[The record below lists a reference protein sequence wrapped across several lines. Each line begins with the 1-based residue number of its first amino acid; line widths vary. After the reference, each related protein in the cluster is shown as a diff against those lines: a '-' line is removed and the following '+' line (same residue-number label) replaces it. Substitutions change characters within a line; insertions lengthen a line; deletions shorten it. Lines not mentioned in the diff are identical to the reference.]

1 MSFGVYSTN
10 TRRSDDGERP
20 FWISYADL
28 MTALMILFLV
38 IMVAALAAITKKVER
53 VIEEPTVDSKQP
65 PAEVRAKEIASI
77 CDFLADKAVKI
88 DQNATVDCRLN
99 RISFGEVGR
108 FRTDEYKLGPDA
120 DATLSNVV
128 PIILEAANSPLG
140 KKWLKQVVIEGF
152 TDTDGSYLY
161 NLNLSLRRS
170 EWVMCQ
176 LIRNDQ
182 ASRVNLT
189 DDQRRQVKQLFLAGG
204 VSFNNMRDSKD
215 ASRRVELRLQFY
227 GLDVNEPRSSMYKA
241 KFDDASPER
250 CHI

>member
-1 MSFGVYSTN
+1 MSFGAYSGGS
-10 TRRSDDGERP
+10 RRSEDGERP

-38 IMVAALAAITKKVER
+38 IMVAALASITKKVEQ
-53 VIEEPTVDSKQP
+53 VIEEPTIDSKQP
-65 PAEVRAKEIASI
+65 PSEVRAKEIASI
-77 CDFLADKAVKI
+77 CDFLADKAMKV
-88 DQNATVDCRLN
+88 DQNAIVDCRLN

-108 FRTDEYKLGPDA
+108 FRTDDYRLGPDA

-140 KKWLKQVVIEGF
+140 KKWLKQVLIEGF

-182 ASRVNLT
+182 RSRVNLS
-189 DDQRRQVKQLFLAGG
+189 DEQRRQVKQLFLAGG
-204 VSFNNMRDSKD
+204 VSFNNIRDSKD

-227 GLDVNEPRSSMYKA
+227 GLDVNEPRSSAYEA
-241 KFDDASPER
+241 KFDNASPER